1 MDTYVLS
8 CLHQANPKDVIHT
21 IASFIRKDDLCEL
34 AEDEIEAIQ
43 KLTTF
48 EAMQN
53 DPRTNYSHWD
63 TFGIRNQNESKF
75 MRAGE
80 VGDYQ
85 KHLHPETDENIEQ
98 WIKEESSKLQ
108 SSISFKFKLE

>member
-1 MDTYVLS
+1 M
-8 CLHQANPKDVIHT
+8 
-21 IASFIRKDDLCEL
+21 

-85 KHLHPETDENIEQ
+85 KHLHPETDEKIEQ

-108 SSISFKFKLE
+108 SLISFKFKLE